1 VLGTNIGNYAVT
13 AELGEGG
20 MGSVY
25 LAEHAMLGRRA
36 AVKVVRPELSTNTEI
51 IARFFNEAR
60 ALNAIRHPGIVEI
73 FDFGYL
79 SDGSAYIVME
89 YLEGESLGARCRRL
103 HRLEPRHALL
113 VVRQIGL
120 ALAAAH
126 ERDVIHRD
134 LKPDN
139 IFLVPDP
146 ETPYQER
153 IKVLDFGIAK
163 LAAGG
168 DRAHTQTGSV
178 LGTPTYMSP
187 EQCRGAGG
195 VDARADLYALG
206 CMLYEM
212 LCGHPPFTVE
222 GMGELIAHHMYFAP
236 TPPRSLDAA
245 IPESTE
251 RLVLWLLQ
259 KEPAARPQTAREVV
273 DTIDRLVGSG
283 PAHAALH
290 PQTTPGVL
298 PPAVRASAPMPVAT
312 SPTPSPSPVVPA
324 PSRPVTRPLGARA
337 VTSLGT
343 GPTTS
348 PSVPTTPAPMT
359 GAPSGPPTPTP
370 LPAAP
375 VTPPPMTPASS
386 TTAPAAPAS
395 SGRETPTSVTPPPEP
410 AQMTSAPLTSASVT
424 SASMGPATPVPASM
438 GPATPVPA
446 SMGPATPVRAS
457 MGPATPVPASM
468 EPATPS
474 SMGPATPVPASM
486 GPATPVPA
494 SMGPATPAPMG
505 SAPPAPVSSSPVPV
519 APKTLTTLSG
529 AAGLSRVEVPAW
541 RPDGRRRWIAPVVA
555 GSLIAIGGVVV
566 MMSGTPERE
575 RGRAA
580 APIAAPAASPPP
592 VTTLAVPT
600 AAPSSPDP
608 SPVAGSAYAPSPTA
622 PLATES
628 PPASP
633 APVAKLAIAIDSVPR
648 GATVIVDGQTV
659 GTTPFAESIEPSTGQ
674 RVYTLQRRGYE
685 PATVTLAGD
694 RAATERVKLKRRG
707 RSADGVG
714 DKGVNP
720 FD

>member
-13 AELGEGG
+13 AALGEGG

-103 HRLEPRHALL
+103 HKLEPRHALL

-146 ETPYQER
+146 ETPYHER

-273 DTIDRLVGSG
+273 DTIDRLVGSA
-283 PAHAALH
+283 PVYAALR

-298 PPAVRASAPMPVAT
+298 PPAVRASTPTPVAT
-312 SPTPSPSPVVPA
+312 SPTPAPSPVAPA
-324 PSRPVTRPLGARA
+324 PSRPVT
-337 VTSLGT
+337 
-343 GPTTS
+343 
-348 PSVPTTPAPMT
+348 
-359 GAPSGPPTPTP
+359 
-370 LPAAP
+370 
-375 VTPPPMTPASS
+375 
-386 TTAPAAPAS
+386 
-395 SGRETPTSVTPPPEP
+395 
-410 AQMTSAPLTSASVT
+410 MTSAPVT

-446 SMGPATPVRAS
+446 SMGPATPVPAP
-457 MGPATPVPASM
+457 MGPATPASM
-468 EPATPS
+468 EPATP
-474 SMGPATPVPASM
+474 
-486 GPATPVPA
+486 
-494 SMGPATPAPMG
+494 APMV
-505 SAPPAPVSSSPVPV
+505 SPPMPV

-566 MMSGTPERE
+566 MMSGAPERE

-580 APIAAPAASPPP
+580 PPIAAPAAPPP
-592 VTTLAVPT
+592 QVTRLAVPT

-608 SPVAGSAYAPSPTA
+608 SPVAGSAHAPVPAA
-622 PLATES
+622 PQAAEP

-633 APVAKLAIAIDSVPR
+633 APVAKIAIAIDSVPR
-648 GATVIVDGQTV
+648 GATVIVDGKTV

-674 RVYTLQRRGYE
+674 RLYTLQRRGYE